1 MNSARVVLVVAAF
14 LVSVGLLFFFIGFSL
29 TVGADDDPDKPVDEV
44 LADVTGAFLITLWS
58 MVAILTAITTILVG
72 IYVKCKDCKCTCK
85 DKD

>member
-1 MNSARVVLVVAAF
+1 MLVVAAF

-29 TVGADDDPDKPVDEV
+29 TVGTDDPDKPADEA
-44 LADVTGAFLITLWS
+44 LADVMGAFLITLWS